1 MDKIEPSTVESWIQG
16 QDDDV
21 EKSFSSP
28 KAGSVWYII
37 SMKWLNKWRE
47 INNLKHDDM
56 DLDDEPSPNL
66 RDQSRESS
74 NMDMDHRNGG
84 PNSRENPPASE
95 TNSDIITDNPEE
107 SKTQLINSIPLGP
120 VDSHDILDHNPS
132 YEPQYIVKKGM
143 RLSLDYEILPPKA
156 WEYFKQSYG
165 CLHEIKRY
173 SIQVGRFETKVEIN
187 LKPVNMI
194 IFDRNPQEN
203 SNEPKENSK
212 SQNEI
217 IIESLTFQVSI
228 KMILSEFESYIKDT
242 IKSRFSTL
250 NKDFQIYLWKC
261 DPEYNLTNFNK
272 AIKQATKCFPG
283 TQLKGNDEIQ
293 NLEIADSDVVICE
306 VVSPN
311 APTSFKIISKQNFA
325 SSLSSS
331 SKKGLTGLQNLG
343 NTCFMNSGL
352 QCLSNTHALTEYLL
366 SGRFSHDINTK
377 NRIGSGGK
385 IINAYAQLIK
395 EMWTGSSSSVS
406 PWNLKKALGGF
417 ASQFIGYSQQDS
429 QEMLSFL
436 IDGIHEDLN
445 QAPKPQPRDIE
456 ENGLSEVEL
465 AEKWW
470 DKHKERNQSIIV
482 DLMHGQYRSEVT
494 CLECNRTSVAFDPF
508 LMLTLPV
515 PTKETMYKECVVIN
529 NELASQVRF
538 EVPTLCKVRDL
549 VKKLPNEL
557 KSENYFVGEYDPSNK
572 DIRRLVT
579 RNEQIDKHR
588 DYYIFNYNPLP
599 EDQAIIACNFSYK
612 SANDNYGCGVT
623 CGITRTFIVTISTLK
638 DFHISIFSQIIQKI
652 EEKSLNQDEIIERF
666 HQAFPSFFLE
676 KQDNLYNLTAYNP
689 GRSPCVVCNKETC
702 YGCKLPFSDEP
713 LENYIKKIRDPCL
726 FINII
731 AIGEKNKF
739 VNKLNPLKYQKA
751 QVSREEERR
760 SSENRGLDLSD
771 CIRQFEE
778 VEELDEQ
785 NTIYCK
791 TCKTH
796 RRATK
801 KMNLYKLPKY
811 LIIHLK
817 RFKRSGYMASKNG
830 AQVDFPIENLI
841 MSSHAGERVSYD
853 LYAVSNHYG
862 SMGGGHYTAYA
873 KNVNGNWYD
882 FNDSSVSLLRDK
894 SSLTSSAAYVLF
906 YKRSN
911 L

>member
-56 DLDDEPSPNL
+56 DLDDEPSPSIHE
-66 RDQSRESS
+66 QAGESS
-74 NMDMDHRNGG
+74 NMEMDRSNGA
-84 PNSRENPPASE
+84 PDSKENPSASD
-95 TNSDIITDNPEE
+95 TNPDLSNENLEE
-107 SKTQLINSIPLGP
+107 SKTQPKNLIPLGP

-132 YEPQYIVKKGM
+132 FEPQYIVKKGM

-156 WEYFKQSYG
+156 WEYFKQTYG
-165 CLHEIKRY
+165 SLHEIKRY
-173 SIQVGRFETKVEIN
+173 SIQVGRYETKVEIN
-187 LKPVNMI
+187 LKPVNVV
-194 IFDRNPQEN
+194 IFFKSSQEN
-203 SNEPKENSK
+203 CNDPKENLKPQS
-212 SQNEI
+212 EI
-217 IIESLTFQVSI
+217 SLESITFQVSI
-228 KMILSEFESYIKDT
+228 KMILSEFETYVKDT
-242 IKSRFSTL
+242 MKSRLANFH
-250 NKDFQIYLWKC
+250 NDFDVYLWKC
-261 DPEYNLTNFNK
+261 DPEYNPSNVKK
-272 AIKQATKCFPG
+272 AIKQAAKCFPG

-293 NLEIADSDVVICE
+293 NLEIADDDIVICE
-306 VVSPN
+306 IVNPN
-311 APTSFKIISKQNFA
+311 APSSFKIAPKQNFT
-325 SSLSSS
+325 SSLSPSS
-331 SKKGLTGLQNLG
+331 RKGLTGLQNLG

-352 QCLSNTHALTEYLL
+352 QCLSNTHALTEYLIN
-366 SGRFSHDINTK
+366 GRFTHDINTK
-377 NRIGSGGK
+377 NRIGSGGR
-385 IINAYAQLIK
+385 IVNAYAQLIK

-445 QAPKPQPRDIE
+445 RAPKPPPRDIE
-456 ENGLSEVEL
+456 EAGLTEVEL

-494 CLECNRTSVAFDPF
+494 CLECNKTSVAFDPF

-529 NELASQVRF
+529 NELASQVKF
-538 EVPTLCKVRDL
+538 EVPYQCKVRDL
-549 VKKLPNEL
+549 VKKLPDEL
-557 KSENYFVGEYDPSNK
+557 RSENYFVGEYDPANK

-579 RNEQIDKHR
+579 RNEVVEKHR
-588 DYYIFNYNPLP
+588 DYYIFNYEPLP
-599 EDQAIIACNFSYK
+599 EDQAIITCNFSYK

-623 CGITRTFIVTISTLK
+623 CGITRTFIVTKSTLK
-638 DFHISIFSQIIQKI
+638 DFHISIFSQLIQKI
-652 EEKSLNQDEIIERF
+652 EDKTLSPEEITGRF
-666 HQAFPSFFLE
+666 RQAFPSFFSE
-676 KQDNLYNLTAYNP
+676 KQENLYSLTAYNP

-702 YGCKLPFSDEP
+702 YGCKLPFSEEP
-713 LENYIKKIRDPCL
+713 LENYIKKSRDPSL

-739 VNKLNPLKYQKA
+739 ANKLNPLKYQKA

-760 SSENRGLDLSD
+760 SSENRGLDIYD
-771 CIRQFEE
+771 CVRQFEE

-791 TCKTH
+791 FCKTH

-801 KMNLYKLPKY
+801 KMNVYKLPNY

-817 RFKRSGYMASKNG
+817 RFKRNGYMASKNG
-830 AQVDFPIENLI
+830 AQVNFPIENMI
-841 MSSHAGERVSYD
+841 MSSHIGERVSYD

-882 FNDSSVSLLRDK
+882 FNDSSVSLLREK

-906 YKRSN
+906 YRRSN